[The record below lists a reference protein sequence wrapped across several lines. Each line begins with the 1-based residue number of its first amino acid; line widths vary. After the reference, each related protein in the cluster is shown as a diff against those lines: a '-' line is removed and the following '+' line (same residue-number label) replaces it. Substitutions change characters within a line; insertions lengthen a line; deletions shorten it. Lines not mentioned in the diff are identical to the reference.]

1 MRSSPESSK
10 SSQEPLGKRW
20 AIGTLQHGV
29 CHQHSI
35 CARECELQQVWETVR
50 FSWLLAT
57 WSLRQQE
64 FSPRVDDR
72 EDFSFAPRSFFFS
85 NSPGATTISLR
96 TRMATYDNIRDV
108 RGPTMSP
115 WKFAE
120 TRARLN
126 IAATKP
132 WNSNEGGLL
141 PTPDEVHNS
150 TGERNSP
157 WYLMVDCSDNGTVDS
172 IGNSCPYLP
181 STWLVSQQAQWQ
193 LWRRGSTTQQSCT
206 SQQPCP
212 TKWFGFLAGRC
223 EPTKAQARGWDPWRM
238 TTARMAASWTQWP
251 TTCFGPTDC
260 YGQRIYRCVW

>member
-1 MRSSPESSK
+1 MEYVINILFVLENVNFNRSEKQWDFHDCWQHDPLDNRNFHQGLTTVKTFRSHLAASFSP
-10 SSQEPLGKRW
+10 
-20 AIGTLQHGV
+20 
-29 CHQHSI
+29 
-35 CARECELQQVWETVR
+35 TVR
-50 FSWLLAT
+50 EQQRFRWEQEWPPTTTSGMFVDQQC
-57 WSLRQQE
+57 RQ
-64 FSPRVDDR
+64 
-72 EDFSFAPRSFFFS
+72 
-85 NSPGATTISLR
+85 
-96 TRMATYDNIRDV
+96 
-108 RGPTMSP
+108 
-115 WKFAE
+115 

-260 YGQRIYRCVW
+260 YGQRIYHCVW